1 MKVAFS
7 CFMIAFKLSLDNA
20 TLTTCQ
26 MEWGGRV
33 GGTPI
38 LLTLHVHRSRNL
50 PEKFK
55 AAARKR
61 LIDHKHQIRHLQIQ
75 KLKPLKEK
83 WFAQD
88 HIVNQW
94 QSEG

>member
-1 MKVAFS
+1 MQPLQPARGSGV
-7 CFMIAFKLSLDNA
+7 
-20 TLTTCQ
+20 
-26 MEWGGRV
+26 V
-33 GGTPI
+33 GWEALPI
-38 LLTLHVHRSRNL
+38 LLILHVHRSRNL

-61 LIDHKHQIRHLQIQ
+61 LIDCKHQIRHLQIQ

-83 WFAQD
+83 WLAQD